1 MKEFLSAALILEIEL
16 RKKLFRVYAENPRKI
31 DTKLPKFRGNFIHY
45 SLKPLEYFFDN

>member
-31 DTKLPKFRGNFIHY
+31 DTKLGSPIKYHFHPI
-45 SLKPLEYFFDN
+45 